1 MILSDKD
8 IRSYLESKQ
17 LVIEPISNDT
27 IRENGV
33 DLRVGDEILRFVYN
47 NEPVDVNDKAALEKV
62 YSKEKVEGSFVIYPQ
77 ERVLIKISEKIKMPN
92 NLIGMCNV
100 RSTFAR
106 LGLSIPP
113 TIVDAGYEGNLTIM
127 MVGGNVPVRISSGTR
142 FLHLVFSKTL
152 SDVEKPYSGHY
163 NNSSSVTGA
172 KI

>member
-8 IRSYLESKQ
+8 IKHYLDEGS
-17 LVIEPISNDT
+17 LSIEPLSDDT

-33 DLRVGDEILRFVYN
+33 DLRIGDEIMRFVYN
-47 NEPVDVNDKAALEKV
+47 NEPVDITDKNAVEKS
-62 YSKEKVEGSFVIYPQ
+62 YRKEKITDSFVVYPQ
-77 ERVLIKISEKIKMPN
+77 ERILIKIHEKIKMPN

-127 MVGGNVPVRISSGTR
+127 LIGGNVPVKVQKMMR

-152 SDVEKPYSGHY
+152 SDVEKPYAGHY
-163 NNSSSVTGA
+163 NKSSSVTGA

>member
-8 IRSYLESKQ
+8 IKLSINKGEL
-17 LVIEPISNDT
+17 LISPLSDDT

-33 DLRVGDEILRFVYN
+33 DLRIGDEILRFIYN
-47 NEPVDVNDKAALEKV
+47 KEAVDINDKSILEKI
-62 YSKEKVEGSFVIYPQ
+62 YIKEKVDDSFVIFPQ
-77 ERVLIKISEKIKMPN
+77 ERVLIKISENIKMPN
-92 NLIGMCNV
+92 NLVGMCNV

-127 MVGGNVPVRISSGTR
+127 MIGGNIPVKISKGMR

-152 SDVEKPYSGHY
+152 NEVQKPYSGHY
-163 NNSSSVTGA
+163 NKSSGVTGA
-172 KI
+172 KV

>member
-8 IRSYLESKQ
+8 IKGYLERNELKITPLSD
-17 LVIEPISNDT
+17 DT

-33 DLRVGDEILRFVYN
+33 DLRIGDEILRFVYN
-47 NEPVDVNDKAALEKV
+47 NEPVDINDKSALEKV
-62 YSKEKVEGSFVIYPQ
+62 YNKEKIEESFVIYPQ
-77 ERVLIKISEKIKMPN
+77 ERILVKINEKIKMPN
-92 NLIGMCNV
+92 NLVGMCNV

-106 LGLSIPP
+106 IGLAIPP

-127 MVGGNVPVRISSGTR
+127 MIGGNVPVKISKGMR

-152 SDVEKPYSGHY
+152 SDVEKPYDGHY
-163 NNSSSVTGA
+163 NKTLTVTGA